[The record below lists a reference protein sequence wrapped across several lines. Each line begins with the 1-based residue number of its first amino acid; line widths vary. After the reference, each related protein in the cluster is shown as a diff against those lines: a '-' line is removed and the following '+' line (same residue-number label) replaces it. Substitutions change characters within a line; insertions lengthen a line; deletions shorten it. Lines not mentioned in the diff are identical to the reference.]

1 MERFKRTE
9 SLIGKDKLDLLKNA
23 TVFVFGV
30 GGVGGFAVESLA
42 RAGVENIGLVDYD
55 TIHISNINR
64 QIHALDETV
73 GQSKVLVMK
82 KRMESI
88 NPRLKVFVFSVM
100 ADETNIHEILHI
112 KPDYVIDA
120 IDMVTSKLALI
131 EFCVN
136 NSIPIVSSMGTG
148 NKLHPE
154 MLEIDDIHKTSV
166 CPLAKVIRKELKKR
180 GIKRLKVVYSKEA
193 PKNNENGVIGSIS
206 TVPPVAGI
214 MLSSIAINDLME
226 EKG

>member
-9 SLIGKDKLDLLKNA
+9 SLIGKEKLDLLKNA
-23 TVFVFGV
+23 SIVIFGV
-30 GGVGGFAVESLA
+30 GGVGGFAAETIA
-42 RAGVENIGLVDYD
+42 RAGIGNIGLVDYD

-73 GQSKVLVMK
+73 GESKVSVMK
-82 KRMESI
+82 KRIESI
-88 NPRLKVFVFSVM
+88 NPRVKVFVFPMM
-100 ADETNIHEILHI
+100 ADESNIYEILQA

-131 EFCVN
+131 EFCVK

-154 MLEIDDIHKTSV
+154 MLQIDDIHKTSV
-166 CPLAKVIRKELKKR
+166 CPLAKVVRKELKKK
-180 GIKRLKVVYSKEA
+180 GIKRLKVVYSKET
-193 PKNNENGVIGSIS
+193 PKINANGVIGSIS

-214 MLSSIAINDLME
+214 MLASVAINDIME